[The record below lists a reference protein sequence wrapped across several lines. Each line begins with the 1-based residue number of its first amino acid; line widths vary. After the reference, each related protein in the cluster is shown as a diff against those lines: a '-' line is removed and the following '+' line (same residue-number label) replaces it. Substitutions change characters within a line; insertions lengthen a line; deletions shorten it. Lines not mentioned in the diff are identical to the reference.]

1 MITDDHSKS
10 HIITALITSPF
21 GPFGPFGPYRTLR
34 FNGEETWTPEAT
46 HAMRRPLRPLRPLI
60 FTGLCR

>member
-1 MITDDHSKS
+1 MITNDHSKS
-10 HIITALITSPF
+10 HHIITALITS
-21 GPFGPFGPYRTLR
+21 PFGPFGPYRTLR